1 MIFEGFLHIMDI
13 VIVDCRAND
22 RTIHSLE
29 SIGLQII
36 PTIKIDSLYDAI
48 STHADIQIHYLG
60 NNRFIC
66 APEAF
71 EHYKKQLPC
80 GFELIRGSKTLSGKY
95 PHDIAY
101 NAAVLK
107 KYVICNSACTA
118 IEILSEYKSMSKEI
132 LNVRQGYSKCS
143 ICVVNGNAIITS
155 DRGISK
161 ESAAHKIDVLG
172 IETGHIKLNN
182 LDYGFIGGTTG
193 LVKENVLAVN
203 GDINTHP
210 DAERIKEFCEK
221 HNVELFPLKDGIL
234 EDIGTII
241 SNFNI

>member
-1 MIFEGFLHIMDI
+1 MIFEGFLHIMYI

-66 APEAF
+66 VPEAF

-80 GFELIRGSKTLSGKY
+80 GVELICGSKTLSGKY

-101 NAAVLK
+101 NAAALK
-107 KYVICNSACTA
+107 DYVICNSMYTA
-118 IEILSEYKSMSKEI
+118 TEILSEYKYMSKEI
-132 LNVRQGYSKCS
+132 LNVRQGYSKCN
-143 ICVVNGNAIITS
+143 ICVVNGRAN
-155 DRGISK
+155 
-161 ESAAHKIDVLG
+161 VLVFP
-172 IETGHIKLNN
+172 N
-182 LDYGFIGGTTG
+182 LDAGNIGYKLVQRIGGAEAYGPMLQGIT
-193 LVKENVLAVN
+193 KPVN
-203 GDINTHP
+203 DLSRG
-210 DAERIKEFCEK
+210 CSW
-221 HNVELFPLKDGIL
+221 
-234 EDIGTII
+234 EDIVGVVALTAVQAQLV
-241 SNFNI
+241 